1 MARKPAQVPGAA
13 VPLTDE
19 SPAAVAEQP
28 GPADLPNA
36 IDVDPKAIKAP
47 VLTRQGWV
55 CPLEQPREGA
65 PR

>member
-13 VPLTDE
+13 T
-19 SPAAVAEQP
+19 EQP
-28 GPADLPNA
+28 DEALAAAPEQPNADLPNA
-36 IDVDPKAIKAP
+36 IDIDPKAIKAP

>member
-13 VPLTDE
+13 P
-19 SPAAVAEQP
+19 EQP
-28 GPADLPNA
+28 DEALAAATEQPNADLPNA
-36 IDVDPKAIKAP
+36 IDIDPKAIKAP